1 MTQPTTQ
8 AEYFQANAVDGELT
22 AAQMMELVQLPEGD
36 IASVS
41 TAAKDSV
48 PGAVSDAKQADDTT
62 DNTQSQPAT
71 DDTKS
76 DAQPQVILAKDGVH
90 TIPYQKLVEARDGE
104 KHWKAQ
110 AEAAQQQLAELQ
122 AKADQRAAAGQAP
135 TQADAAVAQATAAL
149 DAGVDPALFGDFSEA
164 DIAKGVQKLAEKLVD
179 ARMAAVEA
187 KLAEAVKPLQDK
199 AQLTETEQHFKTI
212 YQAHPDA
219 DSIAESAE
227 LKAWFAT
234 HPSFVRTQFETVL
247 KQGTADQVVELF
259 SAFKSASKPVT
270 DQKAMAEDAAAK
282 AIASAKTRTP
292 SSLSDI
298 PGGVAPPTNPG
309 EGLADASAQDLISKF
324 EGLSEKARWELIEKI
339 S

>member
-8 AEYFQANAVDGELT
+8 AEYFQANAVDGDLT

-36 IASVS
+36 IASVP
-41 TAAKDSV
+41 TVAKDSA
-48 PGAVSDAKQADDTT
+48 PDAVSDAKQVDDTT
-62 DNTQSQPAT
+62 DTQSQTAA
-71 DDTKS
+71 

-110 AEAAQQQLAELQ
+110 AEAVQQQLAELQ
-122 AKADQRAAAGQAP
+122 SQADQRAAAGQAP
-135 TQADAAVAQATAAL
+135 TTADAAVAQATAAL
-149 DAGVDPALFGDFSEA
+149 DAGVDPALFGDFSEEA
-164 DIAKGVQKLAEKLVD
+164 IANGVQKLAEKLVD
-179 ARMAAVEA
+179 ARMAAMEA
-187 KLAEAVKPLQDK
+187 KLAEVVKPLQAK
-199 AQLTETEQHFKTI
+199 AQVTEAEKHFQAI

-219 DSIAESAE
+219 DSLAESAE
-227 LKAWFAT
+227 LKAWINT
-234 HPSFVRTQFETVL
+234 YPSFVRQGFEAVL
-247 KQGTADQVVELF
+247 VQGTTTQVIELLD
-259 SAFKSASKPVT
+259 AFKASSKPVT
-270 DQKAMAEDAAAK
+270 DQKVVAEDAAAK
-282 AIASAKTRTP
+282 AIANAKTRTP